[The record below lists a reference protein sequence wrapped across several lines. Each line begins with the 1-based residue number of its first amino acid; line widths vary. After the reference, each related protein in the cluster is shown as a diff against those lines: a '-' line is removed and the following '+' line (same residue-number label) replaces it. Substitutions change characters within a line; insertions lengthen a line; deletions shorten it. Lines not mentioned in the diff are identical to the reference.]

1 MRFYRWGI
9 RTLFMQQYGRAK
21 EAEMFRD
28 RIKAN
33 YNALSPSFHRLADF
47 ILNQPLDVA
56 LMTATELAQQMDM
69 DAATVVRFAQT
80 IGYTGFRE
88 MIKEIQQVIKE
99 ELSASYSASLDT
111 PDDAALFGGLLENE
125 KHNLALAQAR
135 LTEQANTVLPA
146 LLDAERIW
154 VLGQGHC
161 AHLAAICAASLREI
175 DLPAISFVPDPLA
188 TAKNLKGV
196 GPTDVTIGFA
206 LTGMDLEVADA
217 IGFARQRG
225 AKTFAFSSSPVTAAA
240 RAAETAIVCPGPTQT
255 HTPSFTGLAAMIFV
269 LVAAFAARY
278 PERAAAAKADLHES
292 YRELLE
298 RQAHTASE
306 VDFESLR
313 RQF

>member
-1 MRFYRWGI
+1 
-9 RTLFMQQYGRAK
+9 
-21 EAEMFRD
+21 MFRE

-33 YNALSPSFHRLADF
+33 YNALSPSFRRLADF

-56 LMTATELAQQMDM
+56 LMTATELAQQMDL

-88 MIKEIQQVIKE
+88 MIKEIQQIVKE
-99 ELSASYSASLDT
+99 ELNASYTASLDT
-111 PDDAALFGGLLENE
+111 PDDTALFRGLLENE
-125 KHNLALAQAR
+125 KHNLALAQAQ
-135 LTEQANTVLPA
+135 LTEQASSILPT

-175 DLPAISFVPDPLA
+175 DLPAMSFAPDPLT
-188 TAKNLKGV
+188 TAKNLKGT
-196 GPTDVTIGFA
+196 GPNDVTIGFT

-217 IGFARQRG
+217 IGFARQHG
-225 AKTFAFSSSPVTAAA
+225 AKTVVFSSSPVTAAA
-240 RAAETAIVCPGPTQT
+240 RAAEVAIVCPGPTQT
-255 HTPSFTGLAAMIFV
+255 HTPSFTGLAAMIVV
-269 LVAAFAARY
+269 LAAAFAVRY
-278 PERAAAAKADLHES
+278 PERAATARTNLHES
-292 YRELLE
+292 YQALME
-298 RQAHTASE
+298 RQADTASE